1 MQYEGEATVA
11 EPAVFEVALPVM
23 KRRAKVALS
32 DYEDKIQESKEAVN
46 NLSTQTAI
54 TRRMTQVGAS

>member
-1 MQYEGEATVA
+1 MA